1 MKKYDNAVFRDT
13 LLNLRK
19 ERIVSQ
25 EELGKFVGVNKSTI
39 SKYERGII
47 VPTLDVARK
56 IAEFFGVTV
65 EYLVNPEYDNKSKT
79 INKNNVNELVGL
91 PKEYIKA
98 IKVANANNISPEK
111 LIELINF
118 TIKMRNERE

>member
-1 MKKYDNAVFRDT
+1 MKSYNNDIFRKT

-19 ERIVSQ
+19 QRQVSQ
-25 EELGKFVGVNKSTI
+25 EELGKYVGVNKSTI

-47 VPTLDVARK
+47 VPTLDIARM
-56 IAEFFGVTV
+56 IAKFFGVTV

-79 INKNNVNELVGL
+79 INNNNVSELIGL

-98 IKVANANNISPEK
+98 VKIAEANNISPQK

-118 TIKMRNERE
+118 TISMRNERE